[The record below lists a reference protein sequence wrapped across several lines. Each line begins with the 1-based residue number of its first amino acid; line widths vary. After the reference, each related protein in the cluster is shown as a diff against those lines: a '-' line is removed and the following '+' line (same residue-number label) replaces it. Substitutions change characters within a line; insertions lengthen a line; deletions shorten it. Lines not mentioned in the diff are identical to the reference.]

1 MSDAPSKGPGQQS
14 DSKPGLLARALSSS
28 FLKRLTQPQEKTSEA
43 HAGKPDASHPS
54 HTGHSGLGHHAKGEE
69 DPALKIWKAAHGH
82 GGHRPTLPQRQLPP
96 SQTKKPAAKP
106 APGKRGKVAKVQPKR
121 HSIIIVEKPTA
132 SLPSSSPRHGGH
144 SSAPTPV
151 SKPGHGSPQKPTGKT
166 QPPAPPTPSPIINP
180 FAGWSQKDVKDRIR
194 QLLGDV
200 EVPRFRKAV
209 FETLRRLRDPDTTP
223 EKVMEVMA
231 IDAQLVSKV
240 MQTVNSTAYSPRSK
254 IQSLDHAI
262 MLMGNADLERIVML
276 VGAKAALPSQTHPKF
291 GLSDFWKVSSRRAV
305 LAREVA
311 DLVQP
316 SKANLSFTAG
326 FLQDLSVPLI
336 VSSKKDDYMKIFTT
350 AVEEKRD
357 LHLLETESMGW
368 DHAEV
373 GALIALD
380 WELPDDVMLCLKDH
394 NHPEATT
401 RPDSA
406 HYVSSLL
413 PSHGEEWHDQF
424 AAKIDQR
431 YTVPREVVDTICKDS
446 VAKANELAK
455 LF

>member
-1 MSDAPSKGPGQQS
+1 MANSPWLGMEPEPPEKPVRKKGF
-14 DSKPGLLARALSSS
+14 LAKALELP
-28 FLKRLTQPQEKTSEA
+28 FLSRVSQIAKAGVRKKTSHGRAQNHEEA
-43 HAGKPDASHPS
+43 
-54 HTGHSGLGHHAKGEE
+54 
-69 DPALKIWKAAHGH
+69 ALDVWKATHGH
-82 GGHRPTLPQRQLPP
+82 GGQRPEVPKP
-96 SQTKKPAAKP
+96 STRPAARPKAKAP
-106 APGKRGKVAKVQPKR
+106 PGKRGKAPRVQPR
-121 HSIIIVEKPTA
+121 RPTIVIVEKQPPA
-132 SLPSSSPRHGGH
+132 QAPAAGGR
-144 SSAPTPV
+144 
-151 SKPGHGSPQKPTGKT
+151 PGHAPATGTPRNTPAAASRPQPGKP
-166 QPPAPPTPSPIINP
+166 QPAAPPTPSPIINP

-200 EVPRFRKAV
+200 EIPRFRKAV

-231 IDAQLVSKV
+231 VDAQLVGKV

-291 GLSDFWKVSSRRAV
+291 ALSDFWKVSSRRAV

-336 VSSKKDDYMKIFTT
+336 VGSKKDDYMKIFNT
-350 AVEEKRD
+350 ALEEKRD
-357 LHLLETESMGW
+357 LHVLEMDSMGW

-373 GALIALD
+373 GALVALD

-394 NHPEATT
+394 NQPNAAT

-413 PSHGEEWHDQF
+413 PTHGEEWHDHF
-424 AAKIDQR
+424 AAQIDQR
-431 YTVPREVVDTICKDS
+431 YTVPREILDAICKDS
-446 VAKANELAK
+446 VAKAADLAK